1 MHNQTVLSH
10 DDTKTILDTIY
21 EKANA
26 ENDALAVAV
35 VDAHGELLGFLRM
48 DGCRLSSIQIAMN
61 KAYTAAREQ
70 VESKELGRIA
80 GIANFPMTN
89 FGELKYV
96 TWGGGIPI
104 KVNGEVIGAVGVS
117 GLPESDDIS
126 YAQLGVQALSLAD

>member
-1 MHNQTVLSH
+1 MHNQIVLSH
-10 DDTKTILDTIY
+10 EDTKTILDAIY

-48 DGCRLSSIQIAMN
+48 DGCRLPSIQIAMN

-70 VESKELGRIA
+70 IPSKQLGEFSKEG
-80 GIANFPMTN
+80 NFPMTN

-96 TWGGGIPI
+96 TWGGGLPI
-104 KVNGEVIGAVGVS
+104 KVDGVVIGAVGVS
-117 GLPESDDIS
+117 GLPESDDMT
-126 YAQLGVQALSLAD
+126 YAQLGVQALLSGD